1 MESMNAVR
9 KRWRWSIR
17 SPGDRDHA
25 LDDRGHDPQAAAGA
39 DLQAHLGQGD
49 LARFRRLEKIGIPRP
64 YVVDAALRRGVVHRT
79 EDGRYWVDVERNRRF
94 RRKVAL
100 IAGAVA
106 LVLAAGGWWLVATAL
121 EGNGGVS

>member
-1 MESMNAVR
+1 MPFGSDGGGGFGALGIVIMPLMIAGMILKQPPGPISR
-9 KRWRWSIR
+9 LISARAT
-17 SPGDRDHA
+17 SPDSA
-25 LDDRGHDPQAAAGA
+25 
-39 DLQAHLGQGD
+39 
-49 LARFRRLEKIGIPRP
+49 RRLEKIGIPRP

-106 LVLAAGGWWLVATAL
+106 LVLAAGGWWLVTTAL